1 VSTPELG
8 TQVTTDKT
16 VVVQHALLRPGSRF
30 TGELVRTFPVG
41 SRLTYAVIR
50 RADGV
55 QGTARIEDVVPA

>member
-1 VSTPELG
+1 MSSPEVG
-8 TQVTTDKT
+8 TQVSTDKT
-16 VVVQHALLRPGSRF
+16 VVVQHALLRAGTRF

-41 SRLTYAVIR
+41 SRLTYAVIQ